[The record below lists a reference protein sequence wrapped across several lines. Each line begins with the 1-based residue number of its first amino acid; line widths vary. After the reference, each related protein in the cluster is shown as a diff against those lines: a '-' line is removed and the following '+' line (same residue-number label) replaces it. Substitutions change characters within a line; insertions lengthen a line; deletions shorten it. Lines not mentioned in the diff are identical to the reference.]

1 MRPYFQ
7 SAVAIDQE
15 NKLAPPLTKYAPTP
29 FLEPDPLLEVTPG
42 VLAPFAAS
50 LLMKLFFGA
59 RVTWPHLCFA
69 ISSLSCY
76 LTKWSAMC
84 DKQLARIYSYVA
96 SSLDLVLRG
105 VVDPKDLAVLELGG
119 YPDADLGGARDTTR
133 SVSGNI
139 RLTGAKHLDC
149 FGVVVWSPDF
159 HSDFNIG
166 V

>member
-1 MRPYFQ
+1 
-7 SAVAIDQE
+7 
-15 NKLAPPLTKYAPTP
+15 
-29 FLEPDPLLEVTPG
+29 
-42 VLAPFAAS
+42 
-50 LLMKLFFGA
+50 MKLFFGA

-69 ISSLSCY
+69 ISSLSYY

-105 VVDPKDLAVLELGG
+105 VVDPKDPAVLELGG

-139 RLTGAKHLDC
+139 TGLQGPDC